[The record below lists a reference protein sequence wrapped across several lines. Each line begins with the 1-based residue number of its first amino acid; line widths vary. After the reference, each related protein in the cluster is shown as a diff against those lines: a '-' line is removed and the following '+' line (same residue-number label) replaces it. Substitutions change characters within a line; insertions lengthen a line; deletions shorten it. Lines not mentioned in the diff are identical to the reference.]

1 MTLIGALFKE
11 IDSIKL
17 KVSNRPRANIL
28 WKSVDIVI
36 FIRTKINDKDKYNS

>member
-11 IDSIKL
+11 IDSIKV

-28 WKSVDIVI
+28 WKSVDIVK
-36 FIRTKINDKDKYNS
+36 RTKKINDKDKYNS